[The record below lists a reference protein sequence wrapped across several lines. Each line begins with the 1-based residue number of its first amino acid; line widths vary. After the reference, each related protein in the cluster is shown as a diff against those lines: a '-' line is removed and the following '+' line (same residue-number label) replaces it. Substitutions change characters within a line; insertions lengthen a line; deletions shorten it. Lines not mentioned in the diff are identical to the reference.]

1 METEAGQK
9 RKEFKTNLK
18 KYWHD
23 WFGDYTGR
31 IKILFYLALIG
42 FISWLFYWFVLENI
56 FNM

>member
-1 METEAGQK
+1 MENEAGQK
-9 RKEFKTNLK
+9 RKELKTNLK

-42 FISWLFYWFVLENI
+42 FGSWLFYGLYL
-56 FNM
+56 